1 MSYRRSVWFI
11 ILIFVQD
18 SFQNFTG
25 RSLDDCK
32 FKCLFD
38 YLKKAVNHLA
48 EEVPITSDSEGEEM
62 QTRILNR
69 KPNRYL
75 NKGYKQSQSL
85 YRPPC
90 FDVACPV
97 DDSYPM

>member
-1 MSYRRSVWFI
+1 MIEI
-11 ILIFVQD
+11 ILFGLLFSSSSKIHLCRISQVGD
-18 SFQNFTG
+18 SK
-25 RSLDDCK
+25 LK
-32 FKCLFD
+32 FSFD
-38 YLKKAVNHLA
+38 YLKKAPNHLA
-48 EEVPITSDSEGEEM
+48 EEGPITSDSEGEEM